1 MSRIKDIRKSV
12 DITHMY
18 VGLDLHKATINA
30 TVMDEN
36 DSVLNEV
43 KIKSEPDSLRNFS
56 DSIPF
61 GSDVVIES
69 SSTWYWAYRI
79 LSERHNVTL
88 SNPLKTKVIAESK
101 VKTDKVDSLM
111 LANLLRGGYIE

>member
-12 DITHMY
+12 DIEHMY
-18 VGLDLHKATINA
+18 VRLYLHKATINA

-36 DSVLNEV
+36 GNVLNEV
-43 KIKSEPDSLRNFS
+43 KIKSEPDSLRDFS

-61 GSDVVIES
+61 GSDIAIES

-88 SNPLKTKVIAESK
+88 SNPLKTKAIAESK
-101 VKTDKVDSLM
+101 VKTDSLT
-111 LANLLRGGYIE
+111 LANLLRGEYIS

>member
-1 MSRIKDIRKSV
+1 
-12 DITHMY
+12 MY

-36 DSVLNEV
+36 SNVLNEV
-43 KIKSEPDSLRNFS
+43 KIKSEPDSLKNFL
-56 DSIPF
+56 DSIPI
-61 GSDVVIES
+61 GSYIVIES

-88 SNPLKTKVIAESK
+88 SNPLK
-101 VKTDKVDSLM
+101 L
-111 LANLLRGGYIE
+111 

>member
-1 MSRIKDIRKSV
+1 VSRIKDIRKSV

-18 VGLDLHKATINA
+18 VGSDLHKATINA

-56 DSIPF
+56 DSIPWI
-61 GSDVVIES
+61 G
-69 SSTWYWAYRI
+69 
-79 LSERHNVTL
+79 H
-88 SNPLKTKVIAESK
+88 SNRELFNMVLGI
-101 VKTDKVDSLM
+101 
-111 LANLLRGGYIE
+111 